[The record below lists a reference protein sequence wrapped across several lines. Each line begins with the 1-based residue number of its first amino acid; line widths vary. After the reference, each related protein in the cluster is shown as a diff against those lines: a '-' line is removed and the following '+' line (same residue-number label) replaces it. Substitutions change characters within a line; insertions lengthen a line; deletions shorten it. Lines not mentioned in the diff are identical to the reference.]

1 MNFIAYKRKDV
12 RPSIE
17 TRVQAVLT
25 IANAIFP
32 KNFPS
37 IKKKGKNMKRKKKK
51 WKPKSSEQLNT
62 LVMGYFSLFVK
73 IADISKWSY
82 SCFWMTWSVTQCS
95 LLAVVIMLWY
105 WSQCCCYAVWWR
117 KKPRGFFQS
126 ADFLFIFFLGKPD
139 FPMSLVNQFLTDNI
153 LSLFILT
160 ALILTARLLS
170 YSLSYYRLLQK
181 PLWFYLVRFIWS
193 TSLLKSKKKVM

>member
-51 WKPKSSEQLNT
+51 
-62 LVMGYFSLFVK
+62 
-73 IADISKWSY
+73 
-82 SCFWMTWSVTQCS
+82 
-95 LLAVVIMLWY
+95 
-105 WSQCCCYAVWWR
+105 
-117 KKPRGFFQS
+117 
-126 ADFLFIFFLGKPD
+126 
-139 FPMSLVNQFLTDNI
+139 
-153 LSLFILT
+153 
-160 ALILTARLLS
+160 
-170 YSLSYYRLLQK
+170 
-181 PLWFYLVRFIWS
+181 
-193 TSLLKSKKKVM
+193 